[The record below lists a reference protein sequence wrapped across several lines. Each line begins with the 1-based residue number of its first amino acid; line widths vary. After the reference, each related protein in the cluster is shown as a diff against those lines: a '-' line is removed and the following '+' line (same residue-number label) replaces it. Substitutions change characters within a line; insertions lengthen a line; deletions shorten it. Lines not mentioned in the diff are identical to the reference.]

1 MYHVAWW
8 WCTYAHQHQYVHD
21 GGLVCGFVFIFQFD
35 PPLTLTLTCLLLAIA
50 TLGRVLLLMNI
61 IKDSNFEGGMA
72 GMMHDDDGPRPLL
85 CDCVRAQH
93 NELARYIYMHST
105 EQRTSI

>member
-1 MYHVAWW
+1 MYHAAWW

-21 GGLVCGFVFIFQFD
+21 GGLVCGFVFIFQSD

-61 IKDSNFEGGMA
+61 IKDRNFEGGMA
-72 GMMHDDDGPRPLL
+72 GILYD
-85 CDCVRAQH
+85 A
-93 NELARYIYMHST
+93 
-105 EQRTSI
+105 